1 MSVTFSTKVSS
12 STWGW
17 PASLHAPCG
26 CTAAWWSGELPVQ
39 PAMAGCA
46 ACYAGL
52 RSCGSQ
58 LCTQECVDACV
69 RVDMRAIGPVQYAQ
83 QSVDVLLVTPSTLVY
98 LWVGVLCSLIDRYY
112 SKYLMGAHVAALDR
126 AILGVS
132 DSGSLSKENLDVR
145 SCYFP

>member
-1 MSVTFSTKVSS
+1 MSCLCSLPWQVVRHVTLVF
-12 STWGW
+12 
-17 PASLHAPCG
+17 
-26 CTAAWWSGELPVQ
+26 
-39 PAMAGCA
+39 
-46 ACYAGL
+46 
-52 RSCGSQ
+52 
-58 LCTQECVDACV
+58 V
-69 RVDMRAIGPVQYAQ
+69 RVGLNCAHRSVWTRVCVLTCVPLVLFSMRSK
-83 QSVDVLLVTPSTLVY
+83 SVDVLLVTPSTLVY